1 MSSVWCIRFGVSFA
15 QCLVVMQ
22 VDKTQLMDVLKEEP
36 SFKHG
41 SHFDAA
47 KAALTAGAAGDT
59 ASKAATQPGE
69 NAL

>member
-1 MSSVWCIRFGVSFA
+1 
-15 QCLVVMQ
+15 MQ

-47 KAALTAGAAGDT
+47 KAALTASAAGET

-69 NAL
+69 NVL